1 VQALRS
7 RKVIYRTRKLH
18 YVAQSLIPA
27 AWLVVLA
34 GIVIVRGGDHEWI
47 WLVAAVPVVLG
58 GIFIYAAVKQS
69 KTPLVQT
76 TADEIRVNNVW
87 RSPEAASWGL
97 VTGLKWYP
105 VLGYK
110 LETIGGSIWLPLGM
124 LTSSDAQSLL
134 REVRE
139 HVERENR
146 G

>member
-1 VQALRS
+1 
-7 RKVIYRTRKLH
+7 VIYHVRRLH
-18 YVAQSLIPA
+18 YVTQSLIPA

-34 GIVIVRGGDHEWI
+34 GIVIERDGDHEWI
-47 WLVAAVPVVLG
+47 WLVAAMPLVLS

-87 RSPEAASWGL
+87 RSPEAVSWGL
-97 VTGLKWYP
+97 VTGLKRYP

-110 LETIGGSIWLPLGM
+110 LEAIGESIWLPLGM
-124 LTSSDAQSLL
+124 LTSMDAQSLL

-139 HVERENR
+139 HVEQEDR